1 MSDGCYV
8 ILLLLRVSWETADEK
23 RQKPYSNAFWL
34 WSQFQPL
41 KIQTDTPHIGCT
53 FCRMLWNPPPPYGYL
68 GKHGYMSCFPLLL
81 TTSSNYS
88 CSNGT
93 NVVWCNSVISW
104 WTMPSPYGKKVGMN
118 LQIHALLLTKSL
130 TGQTQVPVPS
140 LKKKSIFFQTLEF
153 SWFFALHDP
162 LSCLTHWAR

>member
-1 MSDGCYV
+1 MADGCYV

-41 KIQTDTPHIGCT
+41 KIYRWIHHILDVLSVVCFET
-53 FCRMLWNPPPPYGYL
+53 LYGYL

-88 CSNGT
+88 CSNSKD
-93 NVVWCNSVISW
+93 VVWCNSVISW

-140 LKKKSIFFQTLEF
+140 LKKKSKFFQTLEF